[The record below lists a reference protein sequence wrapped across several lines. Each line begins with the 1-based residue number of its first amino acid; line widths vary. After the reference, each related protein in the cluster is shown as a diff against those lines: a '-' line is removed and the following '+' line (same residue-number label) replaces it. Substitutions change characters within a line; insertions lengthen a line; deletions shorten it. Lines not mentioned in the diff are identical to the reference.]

1 MSTGVFFSHYCWFIL
16 EEELRSLQ
24 QLGWL
29 GLIRVEKF
37 SRPTKAQVNSLAPE
51 REISPILCYLPTFS
65 LDTLLILHKMNKTQ
79 LFSFFPMSLLS
90 HSFRVSPNICLP
102 PDSLAP
108 QLSRLCGDFSYFFD
122 WYGPSTFLVASCVY
136 TSTIYHK
143 NKALSLKCTP
153 QQTNYQVT
161 SSTEKTEICEFQPRS
176 AVCFECSNRNYRLFL
191 PSLSLFH

>member
-16 EEELRSLQ
+16 EGELRSLE

-108 QLSRLCGDFSYFFD
+108 PGR
-122 WYGPSTFLVASCVY
+122 STFLAASCVY

-176 AVCFECSNRNYRLFL
+176 AVCFECSNRNYSLFL